1 MTGAIGLPDDPEE
14 APIETEGVG
23 EDPGTVPED
32 EPALEPTLVQP
43 DDGGETAV
51 SLQPTE
57 NDTSSGPA
65 PAGAPEQTDADDER
79 APRPTGDDGS

>member
-1 MTGAIGLPDDPEE
+1 MTGAIGLPEDPEE

-32 EPALEPTLVQP
+32 EPALEPTLVEP
-43 DDGGETAV
+43 DDEGETAV
-51 SLQPTE
+51 SLQPTGA
-57 NDTSSGPA
+57 SSGPA

-79 APRPTGDDGS
+79 APQPTGDDDGR